1 MIETT
6 LEHIAE
12 LCSGTLAD
20 SSAGQTKV
28 RGVCT
33 DSRSVLP
40 GGLFVPL
47 AGERFDG
54 HAYVEA
60 SLRAGA
66 AGALWQVDRTLPG
79 ASGPLIL
86 VDDTYAALQR
96 LAAAYLAEGQV
107 EVVAVT
113 GSNGKTTTKDLV
125 ASVLSQRYRVH
136 KTEGNFNN
144 HIGLPLTV
152 LSMPPETEIAV
163 LEMGMSG
170 RGEIELLS
178 KLARPDVAVVTNIG
192 DAHLLQLGSREEIAR
207 AKLEITAGL
216 RVGGLFVCHGD
227 EPLVDLALTEREP
240 GERIRLLRFGLGE
253 RCDLRPTRMSGDGSG
268 MAFAVPSAGG
278 QGESVFHIPLL
289 GRHNVMNAMA
299 ALAVG
304 RRFGLTDE
312 QIAAGLVGARISGMR
327 FERHVTPEG
336 WVVLNDAYNAS
347 PTSMRAA
354 LSVLADMKG
363 GRRIA
368 VLADM
373 LELGPQEATL
383 HFEIGAELTPD
394 KVDMVLTFGE
404 LGRHIAAGARRSLPA
419 EAVRSFQDKMT
430 LKAYLKQEA
439 RPGDS
444 VLVKASRGMKL
455 EEVVND
461 WIRNTDSS
469 VGLREV

>member
-1 MIETT
+1 M
-6 LEHIAE
+6 
-12 LCSGTLAD
+12 
-20 SSAGQTKV
+20 V
-28 RGVCT
+28 RGVFT
-33 DSRSVLP
+33 DSRTVSP

-47 AGERFDG
+47 PGERFDG
-54 HAYVEA
+54 HAYVEET
-60 SLRAGA
+60 LRAGA
-66 AGALWQVDRTLPG
+66 AGSLWQADRALSSPS
-79 ASGPLIL
+79 APLII
-86 VDDTYAALQR
+86 VEDTYAALQQ
-96 LAAAYLAEGQV
+96 LAAAYLAEGRV

-113 GSNGKTTTKDLV
+113 GSNGKTTTKDLI

-136 KTEGNFNN
+136 KTDGNFNN

-152 LSMPPETEIAV
+152 LSMPQETEIAV

-178 KLARPDVAVVTNIG
+178 NLARPDVAVITNIG

-216 RVGGLFVCHGD
+216 RDGGLLVCQGD
-227 EPLVDLALTEREP
+227 EPLIDLALCERES
-240 GERIRLLRFGLGE
+240 GDRIRLLRFGLGE
-253 RCDLRPTRMSGDGSG
+253 RCDLQLLSMRTDANGT
-268 MAFAVPSAGG
+268 AFAVPSARG

-289 GRHNVMNAMA
+289 GRHNALNAMA

-312 QIAAGLVGARISGMR
+312 QIAAGLAGARISGMR
-327 FERHVTPEG
+327 FERHNTPEG
-336 WVVLNDAYNAS
+336 WIVLNDAYNAS

-373 LELGPQEATL
+373 LELGPQEAEL
-383 HFEIGAELTPD
+383 HFEIGAALTPD
-394 KVDMVLTFGE
+394 KVDVLLTYGE
-404 LGRHIAAGARRSLPA
+404 LGRHIAEGARRGLPS
-419 EAVRSFQDKMT
+419 EAVRSFQDKMSLRT
-430 LKAYLKQEA
+430 YLMQEV
-439 RPGDS
+439 RPGDI